1 MGEELDG
8 MDPLRVQLADRVAAK
23 IADGTYPPGSRI
35 PSTAQLA
42 DQYGVS
48 QRTAADAVKLLKE
61 RGLVRG
67 VQGRGVFV
75 LRKADGG

>member
-1 MGEELDG
+1 
-8 MDPLRVQLADRVAAK
+8 MDALRVQLADRIAAK
-23 IADGTYPPGSRI
+23 IADGTFPPKSRI
-35 PSTAQLA
+35 PSASALA

-48 QRTAADAVKLLKE
+48 PRTAADAVKILKE

-75 LRKADGG
+75 LPDVDA